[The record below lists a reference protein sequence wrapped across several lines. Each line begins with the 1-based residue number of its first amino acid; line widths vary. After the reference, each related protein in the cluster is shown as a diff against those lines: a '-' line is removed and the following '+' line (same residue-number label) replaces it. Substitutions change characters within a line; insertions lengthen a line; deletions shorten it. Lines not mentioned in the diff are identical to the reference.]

1 MTLVL
6 PNLQAKQMGQVITT
20 ITVTNRI
27 DRVMAERGFISAE
40 EVRSVILDNVVV
52 DTGATLLSLPARII
66 SQLGLIQVGE
76 RDVETSAGIKKG
88 RIFAGAQI
96 ILEGREGRF
105 DCLELPEGVSAVLL
119 GVIPM
124 EELESQSS
132 RRGLTKESICGL
144 LKGRSIEYEE

>member
-1 MTLVL
+1 MALVL

-52 DTGATLLSLPARII
+52 DTGATLLSLPAPII

-88 RIFAGAQI
+88 RIFADAQI
-96 ILEGREGRF
+96 IVEGREGRF

-124 EELESQSS
+124 EELGLEPDLKN
-132 RRGLTKESICGL
+132 RRLRVMPMNNQQTYLMG
-144 LKGRSIEYEE
+144 

>member
-6 PNLQAKQMGQVITT
+6 PNLQEKQMGPVITT

-27 DRVMAERGFISAE
+27 DLVMAERGFIGAE
-40 EVRSVILDNVVV
+40 EVRSVTLDNVVV
-52 DTGATLLSLPARII
+52 DTGATLLSLPAPII
-66 SQLGLIQVGE
+66 SQLGLTQVGE

-88 RIFAGAQI
+88 RIFADAQI
-96 ILEGREGRF
+96 IVEGREGRF

-124 EELESQSS
+124 EEL
-132 RRGLTKESICGL
+132 GLEPD
-144 LKGRSIEYEE
+144 LKNRQLRVLPMNHQQTYLMV

>member
-20 ITVTNRI
+20 ITVTNFI
-27 DRVMAERGFISAE
+27 DLVMAERGFIAAE
-40 EVRSVILDNVVV
+40 EVRSVTLDNVVV
-52 DTGATLLSLPARII
+52 DTGATLITLPAPII
-66 SQLGLIQVGE
+66 SQLSLRQVGE

-96 ILEGREGRF
+96 IVEGREGRF

-124 EELESQSS
+124 EELGLEPDLKN
-132 RRGLTKESICGL
+132 RRLRVLPMNNQQTYLMG
-144 LKGRSIEYEE
+144 

>member
-20 ITVTNRI
+20 ITVTNFI
-27 DRVMAERGFISAE
+27 DLVMAERGFISAE
-40 EVRSVILDNVVV
+40 EVRSVTLDNVVV
-52 DTGATLLSLPARII
+52 DTGATLLSLPAPII
-66 SQLGLIQVGE
+66 SQLSLKQVGE

-88 RIFAGAQI
+88 RIFADAQI
-96 ILEGREGRF
+96 IVEGREGRF

-124 EELESQSS
+124 EELGLEPDLRN
-132 RRGLTKESICGL
+132 RRLRVLPMNNQQTYLMG
-144 LKGRSIEYEE
+144 

>member
-6 PNLQAKQMGQVITT
+6 PNLQEKQMGQVITT
-20 ITVTNRI
+20 ITVTNFI
-27 DRVMAERGFISAE
+27 DLVMAERGFIAAE
-40 EVRSVILDNVVV
+40 EVRSVTLDNVVV
-52 DTGATLLSLPARII
+52 DTGATLLSLPAPII
-66 SQLGLIQVGE
+66 SQLSLRQVGE

-96 ILEGREGRF
+96 IVEGREGRF

-124 EELESQSS
+124 EELGLEPDLKN
-132 RRGLTKESICGL
+132 RRLRILPMNNQQTYLMG
-144 LKGRSIEYEE
+144 

>member
-6 PNLQAKQMGQVITT
+6 PNLQSKQMGQVITT

-40 EVRSVILDNVVV
+40 EVRSVNLDNVVV
-52 DTGATLLSLPARII
+52 DTGATLLSLPAPII

-76 RDVETSAGIKKG
+76 RNVETSAGIKKG
-88 RIFAGAQI
+88 RIFADAQI
-96 ILEGREGRF
+96 IVEGREGRF

-124 EELESQSS
+124 EELGLEPDLKN
-132 RRGLTKESICGL
+132 RRLRVLPMNNQQTYL
-144 LKGRSIEYEE
+144 MA

>member
-6 PNLQAKQMGQVITT
+6 PNLQSKQMGQVITT

-40 EVRSVILDNVVV
+40 EVRSVNLDNVVV
-52 DTGATLLSLPARII
+52 DTGATLLSLPAPII

-76 RDVETSAGIKKG
+76 RNVETSAGIKKG
-88 RIFAGAQI
+88 RIFADAQI
-96 ILEGREGRF
+96 IVEGREGRF

-124 EELESQSS
+124 EELGLEPDLKN
-132 RRGLTKESICGL
+132 RRLRVLPMNNQQTYLMG
-144 LKGRSIEYEE
+144 

>member
-96 ILEGREGRF
+96 IVEGREGRF

-124 EELESQSS
+124 EELGLEPDLKN
-132 RRGLTKESICGL
+132 RRLRVLPMNNQQTYLMG
-144 LKGRSIEYEE
+144 

>member
-6 PNLQAKQMGQVITT
+6 PNLQEKQMGQVLTT
-20 ITVTNRI
+20 ISVTNRI

-40 EVRSVILDNVVV
+40 EVRSVTLDNVVV

-88 RIFAGAQI
+88 RIFADAQI
-96 ILEGREGRF
+96 IVEGREGRF

-124 EELESQSS
+124 EEL
-132 RRGLTKESICGL
+132 GLEPD
-144 LKGRSIEYEE
+144 LKNRQLRVLPMNNQQTYLMG

>member
-6 PNLQAKQMGQVITT
+6 PNLQEKQMGQVITT

-52 DTGATLLSLPARII
+52 DSGATLLSLPARII

-88 RIFAGAQI
+88 RIFADAQI
-96 ILEGREGRF
+96 IVEGREGRF

-124 EELESQSS
+124 EELGLEPDFKN
-132 RRGLTKESICGL
+132 RRLRVLPMNNQQTYLMG
-144 LKGRSIEYEE
+144 

>member
-6 PNLQAKQMGQVITT
+6 PNLQGKQMGQVITT

-27 DRVMAERGFISAE
+27 DLVMAERGFISTE
-40 EVRSVILDNVVV
+40 EVRATVLDKVVV
-52 DTGATLLSLPARII
+52 DTGATLLSLPAHII
-66 SQLGLIQVGE
+66 SQLGLRQVGK
-76 RDVETSAGIKKG
+76 RYVETSAGIKKG

-96 ILEGREGRF
+96 IVEGRECRF

-124 EELESQSS
+124 EEL
-132 RRGLTKESICGL
+132 GLEPD
-144 LKGRSIEYEE
+144 LKNQRLRVLPMNNQQTYLMA

>member
-6 PNLQAKQMGQVITT
+6 PNLQEKQMGQVITT

-27 DRVMAERGFISAE
+27 DRVMAQRGFISAE

-88 RIFAGAQI
+88 RIFADAQI
-96 ILEGREGRF
+96 IVEGREGRF

-124 EELESQSS
+124 EELGLEPDLKN
-132 RRGLTKESICGL
+132 RRLRVLPMNNQQTYLMG
-144 LKGRSIEYEE
+144 

>member
-27 DRVMAERGFISAE
+27 DRFMAERGFISAE

-88 RIFAGAQI
+88 RIFADAQI
-96 ILEGREGRF
+96 IVEGREGRF

-124 EELESQSS
+124 EELGLEPDLKN
-132 RRGLTKESICGL
+132 RRLRVLPMNNQQTYLMG
-144 LKGRSIEYEE
+144 

>member
-20 ITVTNRI
+20 ITVTNFI
-27 DRVMAERGFISAE
+27 DLVMAERGFIAAE
-40 EVRSVILDNVVV
+40 EVRSVTLDNVVV

-88 RIFAGAQI
+88 QIFADAQI
-96 ILEGREGRF
+96 IVEGREGRF

-119 GVIPM
+119 GVTPM
-124 EELESQSS
+124 EELGLEPDFKN
-132 RRGLTKESICGL
+132 RRLRVLPMNNQQTYLMG
-144 LKGRSIEYEE
+144 

>member
-6 PNLQAKQMGQVITT
+6 PNLQPKQMGQVITT

-88 RIFAGAQI
+88 RIFADAQI
-96 ILEGREGRF
+96 IVEGREGRF

-124 EELESQSS
+124 EELGLEPDLKN
-132 RRGLTKESICGL
+132 RRLRVLPMNNQQTYLMG
-144 LKGRSIEYEE
+144 

>member
-6 PNLQAKQMGQVITT
+6 PNLQEKQIGQVLTT

-27 DRVMAERGFISAE
+27 DRVLAQRGFISAE

-52 DTGATLLSLPARII
+52 DTGATLLSLPAPII

-76 RDVETSAGIKKG
+76 RDVETSAGIKKR

-96 ILEGREGRF
+96 IVEGREGRF

-124 EELESQSS
+124 EELGLEPDLKN
-132 RRGLTKESICGL
+132 RRLRVLPMNNQQTYLMG
-144 LKGRSIEYEE
+144 

>member
-88 RIFAGAQI
+88 RIFADAQI
-96 ILEGREGRF
+96 IVEGREGRF

-124 EELESQSS
+124 EELGLEPDFKN
-132 RRGLTKESICGL
+132 RRLRVLPMNNQQTYLMG
-144 LKGRSIEYEE
+144 

>member
-6 PNLQAKQMGQVITT
+6 PNLQEKQMDQVLTT

-27 DRVMAERGFISAE
+27 DRVMAERGFIFAE

-52 DTGATLLSLPARII
+52 DTGATLLSLPDRII

-88 RIFAGAQI
+88 RIFADAQI
-96 ILEGREGRF
+96 IVEGREGRF
-105 DCLELPEGVSAVLL
+105 DCLELPEGVSAVSL

-124 EELESQSS
+124 EELGLEPDLKN
-132 RRGLTKESICGL
+132 RRLRVLPMNNQQTYLMG
-144 LKGRSIEYEE
+144 

>member
-6 PNLQAKQMGQVITT
+6 PNLQEKQMGQVITT

-27 DRVMAERGFISAE
+27 DRVMAERGFITAE

-88 RIFAGAQI
+88 RIFADAQI
-96 ILEGREGRF
+96 IVEGREGRF

-119 GVIPM
+119 GGIPM
-124 EELESQSS
+124 GELGLEPDLKN
-132 RRGLTKESICGL
+132 RRLRGLPMNNQQTYLMG
-144 LKGRSIEYEE
+144 

>member
-20 ITVTNRI
+20 ITVTNFI
-27 DRVMAERGFISAE
+27 DLVMAERGFIAAE
-40 EVRSVILDNVVV
+40 EVRSVTLDNVVV

-76 RDVETSAGIKKG
+76 REVETSAGIKKG
-88 RIFAGAQI
+88 RIFADAQI
-96 ILEGREGRF
+96 IVEGREGRF
-105 DCLELPEGVSAVLL
+105 DCLELPQGVSAVLL

-124 EELESQSS
+124 EELGLEPDLKN
-132 RRGLTKESICGL
+132 RRLRVLPMNNQQTYLMG
-144 LKGRSIEYEE
+144 

>member
-6 PNLQAKQMGQVITT
+6 PNLPEKQMGQVLTT

-76 RDVETSAGIKKG
+76 RNVETSAGIKKG
-88 RIFAGAQI
+88 RIFADAQI
-96 ILEGREGRF
+96 IVEGREGRF
-105 DCLELPEGVSAVLL
+105 DCLELPDGVSAVLL

-124 EELESQSS
+124 EELGLEPDLKN
-132 RRGLTKESICGL
+132 RRLRVLPMNNQQTYLMG
-144 LKGRSIEYEE
+144 

>member
-6 PNLQAKQMGQVITT
+6 PNLPAKQMGQVITT

-40 EVRSVILDNVVV
+40 EVRFVTLGNVVV

-66 SQLGLIQVGE
+66 SELGLIQVGE

-88 RIFAGAQI
+88 RIFADAQI
-96 ILEGREGRF
+96 IVEGREGRF

-124 EELESQSS
+124 EELGLEPDLKN
-132 RRGLTKESICGL
+132 RRLRVLPMNNQQTYLMG
-144 LKGRSIEYEE
+144 

>member
-76 RDVETSAGIKKG
+76 REVETSAGIKKG
-88 RIFAGAQI
+88 RIFADAQI
-96 ILEGREGRF
+96 IVEGREGRF

-124 EELESQSS
+124 EELGLEPDLKN
-132 RRGLTKESICGL
+132 RRLRVLPMNNQQTYLMG
-144 LKGRSIEYEE
+144 